1 MSIGIDPVRPG
12 WRHSIAQVLCGGLT
26 VLGVL
31 VADVKGIAA
40 QQPPDVPQPAARVLD
55 SLERAAEDAR
65 NPRRL
70 EAVGKIAFEFGN
82 PRSRGLMVTLP
93 GVVDRLARVY
103 QQARSD
109 DRLMRSY
116 IVKAVAV
123 QAEQRDAAAFLANVA
138 REPATRPP
146 SAERSHPMVAHSS
159 TSIQLYAVGGL
170 EGLGDEGVA
179 ALRELYRAGSVVE
192 PKAKAYLAASAK
204 RDFRLPPL

>member
-1 MSIGIDPVRPG
+1 
-12 WRHSIAQVLCGGLT
+12 
-26 VLGVL
+26 
-31 VADVKGIAA
+31 
-40 QQPPDVPQPAARVLD
+40 
-55 SLERAAEDAR
+55 
-65 NPRRL
+65 
-70 EAVGKIAFEFGN
+70 
-82 PRSRGLMVTLP
+82 
-93 GVVDRLARVY
+93 
-103 QQARSD
+103 
-109 DRLMRSY
+109 MRSY